1 MGVGHEKLN
10 YGDTNIFTHSHTPT
24 RIHKQTLGQTD
35 KTAVDSFYFIR
46 LLIWNNFRLSSGIG

>member
-24 RIHKQTLGQTD
+24 GIHKQTQGQTG
-35 KTAVDSFYFIR
+35 KTAVESFYFIR
-46 LLIWNNFRLSSGIG
+46 